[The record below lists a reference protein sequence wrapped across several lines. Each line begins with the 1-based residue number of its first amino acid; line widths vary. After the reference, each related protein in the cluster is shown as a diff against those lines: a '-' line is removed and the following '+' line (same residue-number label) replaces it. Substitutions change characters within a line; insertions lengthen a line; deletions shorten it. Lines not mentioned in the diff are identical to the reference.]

1 MCKPIQHHEH
11 PSGLIDG
18 SVSYFTA
25 SVSPTRKSIRD
36 SSLTKRENFYC
47 VTWGLEIGVTMEDSI
62 CITSIIYSWLFFEIY
77 FSFYLWYFTRR
88 KMNTN
93 RKNKA
98 WIHRFYPSNII
109 EYYTLDISV
118 VFFLLSSHEKNFC
131 QTSTW
136 KRRYRSLIF
145 FSSYK
150 RVNNLR
156 YKQLRIHKKRT
167 TIFLMRRQIQ
177 YFSIRNNV
185 SAQKPCIHSKRVNKT
200 LP

>member
-36 SSLTKRENFYC
+36 SSLTKWDNFYC
-47 VTWGLEIGVTMEDSI
+47 VTWGLEIGVTMEGSI
-62 CITSIIYSWLFFEIY
+62 CITSIIYSWLFFETY
-77 FSFYLWYFTRR
+77 FSFYLWYFTRG

-109 EYYTLDISV
+109 EYYTLNISV
-118 VFFLLSSHEKNFC
+118 VFFSFIFSRKKFLSNVNLKEKISIFNFFFFL
-131 QTSTW
+131 QTS
-136 KRRYRSLIF
+136 
-145 FSSYK
+145 
-150 RVNNLR
+150 
-156 YKQLRIHKKRT
+156 
-167 TIFLMRRQIQ
+167 
-177 YFSIRNNV
+177 
-185 SAQKPCIHSKRVNKT
+185 
-200 LP
+200 

>member
-36 SSLTKRENFYC
+36 SSLTKRDNFYC
-47 VTWGLEIGVTMEDSI
+47 VTWGLEIGVTMEGTRSI
-62 CITSIIYSWLFFEIY
+62 CITSITYSWPFFETY

-98 WIHRFYPSNII
+98 WIHTSILSLEHHWILYFGYFCCVFFFYLS
-109 EYYTLDISV
+109 TKKISV
-118 VFFLLSSHEKNFC
+118 
-131 QTSTW
+131 
-136 KRRYRSLIF
+136 KR
-145 FSSYK
+145 
-150 RVNNLR
+150 
-156 YKQLRIHKKRT
+156 QLEREDID
-167 TIFLMRRQIQ
+167 L
-177 YFSIRNNV
+177 
-185 SAQKPCIHSKRVNKT
+185 
-200 LP
+200 